1 MRWVI
6 TGTNRGIGLELVRQL
21 AERGDEVV
29 ATARDVARADAL
41 RDLAERHAGRVTVRA
56 CDVRDDASV
65 RALAESLEGA
75 PVDVLVN
82 NAGVMGRLTSLEDL
96 DLDDAMQ
103 TFDANALGPLRVSRA
118 LLPHLGRGARRCIVH
133 ISSGMGSIS
142 DNTSGGAYA
151 YRMAK
156 AALNMANKSMSVDLA
171 GRGFVCV
178 VMNPGWVRT
187 DMGGEGAPLPVE
199 VSAKNLLARIDGF
212 GPSDNGAFVNH
223 DGRLFPY

>member
-6 TGTNRGIGLELVRQL
+6 TGTNRGIGLELVKQL

-82 NAGVMGRLTSLEDL
+82 NAG
-96 DLDDAMQ
+96 
-103 TFDANALGPLRVSRA
+103 
-118 LLPHLGRGARRCIVH
+118 
-133 ISSGMGSIS
+133 
-142 DNTSGGAYA
+142 
-151 YRMAK
+151 
-156 AALNMANKSMSVDLA
+156 
-171 GRGFVCV
+171 
-178 VMNPGWVRT
+178 
-187 DMGGEGAPLPVE
+187 
-199 VSAKNLLARIDGF
+199 
-212 GPSDNGAFVNH
+212 
-223 DGRLFPY
+223 